1 MRVILHV
8 DMDSFFAAVEVREH
22 PELKGRSVI
31 VGGRPEPHAET
42 TAGESAPKL
51 RGVVSTCSYE
61 ARALGIHSAMPLAR
75 AYQLCPDAAF
85 IPVNMAVYKRVS
97 AEIMALLRPYAAKF
111 EQVSIDEA
119 YLDISTR
126 VRDWPEASAYASQ
139 IKTAI
144 REQAGLSCSIGV
156 APTKLVAKI
165 ASAFTKPDGLTV
177 VKPEG
182 VPEFLAP
189 LPVTKLPGVGP
200 KAAAILQE
208 LGIETVEQLARSDVQ
223 ALIDRFGKYG
233 WWLHQAARGIDE
245 RELVEKW
252 ERKSLSRETTLD
264 EHTRDPDL
272 LNRCIE
278 ALAKRVHDDLQREGF
293 GFKTVAIKIKFDDF
307 SVHTRARTFRP
318 FHYDLATI
326 EKTARELLKEALSN
340 EQAGEKKVRLVGVR
354 LSTLG
359 VLDAKQQ
366 RFA

>member
-8 DMDSFFAAVEVREH
+8 DMDCFFAAIEVREH
-22 PELKGRSVI
+22 PDLKGQPVV
-31 VGGRPEPHAET
+31 VGGRLEPGGEPAAE
-42 TAGESAPKL
+42 ASVRKL

-75 AYQLCPDAAF
+75 AYQLCPDAVF
-85 IPVNMAVYKRVS
+85 LPVNMAVYKRVS

-119 YLDISTR
+119 YLDISTQ
-126 VRDWPEASAYASQ
+126 VRDWPEASAHALR
-139 IKTAI
+139 IKGAM
-144 REQAGLSCSIGV
+144 REQQGLSCSIGV
-156 APTKLVAKI
+156 APNKLVAKI

-177 VKPEG
+177 VKPED
-182 VPEFLAP
+182 VPEFLAR

-208 LGIETVEQLARSDVQ
+208 LGIETIEQLARSDVQ

-245 RELVEKW
+245 RELVEQW

-278 ALAKRVHDDLQREGF
+278 ALAKRVHEDLQREGF

-307 SVHTRARTFRP
+307 SMHTRARTFRP

-326 EKTARELLKEALSN
+326 EKTARELLKDLSN

>member
-1 MRVILHV
+1 MRVILHI
-8 DMDSFFAAVEVREH
+8 DMDSFFASIEVREH
-22 PELKGRSVI
+22 PDLKGRPVV
-31 VGGRPEPHAET
+31 VGGRLEPRGEPA
-42 TAGESAPKL
+42 AGESVRKL

-126 VRDWPEASAYASQ
+126 VRDWPEASAYASR

-144 REQAGLSCSIGV
+144 CEQAGLSCSIGV
-156 APTKLVAKI
+156 APNKLVAKI

-177 VKPEG
+177 VKQEA
-182 VPEFLAP
+182 VPEFLAS
-189 LPVTKLPGVGP
+189 LPVAKLPGVGP
-200 KAAAILQE
+200 KAEAILQE
-208 LGIETVEQLARSDVQ
+208 LGIEMIEQLARSDVQ
-223 ALIDRFGKYG
+223 VLIDRFGKYG
-233 WWLHQAARGIDE
+233 WWLHQAAQGIDE

-264 EHTRDPDL
+264 EHTRDPEL

-278 ALAKRVHDDLQREGF
+278 ALAKRVYDDLLREGLIY
-293 GFKTVAIKIKFDDF
+293 KTAAVKLKFDDF
-307 SVHTRARTFRP
+307 SVHTRARTFRS
-318 FHYDLATI
+318 FHADLGTI
-326 EKTARELLKEALSN
+326 EKTARELLKELSG

>member
-8 DMDSFFAAVEVREH
+8 DMDSFFAAIEVREH
-22 PELKGRSVI
+22 PDLKGRPVV

-42 TAGESAPKL
+42 TAGESVRRL

-119 YLDISTR
+119 YLDISMR
-126 VRDWPEASAYASQ
+126 VRDWPEASAYASR
-139 IKTAI
+139 IKAAM
-144 REQAGLSCSIGV
+144 REHEGLSCSIGV
-156 APTKLVAKI
+156 APNKLVAKI

-177 VKPEG
+177 VKPED
-182 VPEFLAP
+182 VPGFLAP

-200 KAAAILQE
+200 KAEAILQE
-208 LGIETVEQLARSDVQ
+208 LGIETVAQLARSDVQ
-223 ALIDRFGKYG
+223 ALIDRFGRYG
-233 WWLHQAARGIDE
+233 WRLHQAARGIDE
-245 RELVEKW
+245 RELVEQW

-272 LNRCIE
+272 LNRCID
-278 ALAKRVHDDLQREGF
+278 ALAKRVHDDLLREGLS
-293 GFKTVAIKIKFDDF
+293 FKTAAVKLKFDDF
-307 SVHTRARTFRP
+307 SVHTRARTFRS
-318 FHYDLATI
+318 FHADLATI
-326 EKTARELLKEALSN
+326 AKTARELLKDLSG

-359 VLDAKQQ
+359 VLDAKQR
-366 RFA
+366 RFE